1 MNWHYGVY
9 GLERS
14 GVRPSQWVVL
24 EGAGGCLGHK
34 GIQYTKAMGMRIV
47 AVDGGKDKKELC
59 MKLGAERYLDLTTQ
73 KDIMEKV
80 MDITTYGAH
89 GVIAL

>member
-1 MNWHYGVY
+1 
-9 GLERS
+9 
-14 GVRPSQWVVL
+14 
-24 EGAGGCLGHK
+24 
-34 GIQYTKAMGMRIV
+34 MRIV

-59 MKLGAERYLDLTTQ
+59 MKLGAGRYLDLTTQ